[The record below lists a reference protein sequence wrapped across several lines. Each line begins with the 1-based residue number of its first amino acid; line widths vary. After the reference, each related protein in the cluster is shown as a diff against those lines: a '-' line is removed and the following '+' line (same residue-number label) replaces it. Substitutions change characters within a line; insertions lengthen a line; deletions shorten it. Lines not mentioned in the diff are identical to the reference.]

1 MLAVREYMQPPDL
14 DQLTDDLVSL
24 RAELE
29 LPGSRAEL
37 VRTTLPRLLA
47 TLEMIPETA
56 REGSVLEL
64 GSSPYFL
71 SVCLRR
77 LCRGRLVHGNYFGT
91 AESHTCDRLV
101 HTRTGE
107 EWFFESDLFNIETD
121 DFPYPDASFDVVVF
135 SELIEHLGL
144 NPVRTLSEIHRVLK
158 PDGRVVITTPNALS
172 LERLATFLCGGS
184 QMVDR
189 YSPLFGYGAR
199 HNREYHPRELRE
211 LVESCGFTIEQ
222 LALRDLV
229 ATIGGAPA
237 ARSWW
242 QHLLGRS
249 PGASVAY
256 RLPEWQLAIWRRV
269 LRLYSDTPRGEHIFL
284 RARRGPR
291 FRWGFPPSLF
301 DNMQFFTLVRHPWVE
316 MGINDSIQCAAGWHG
331 LEPRPD
337 GGGALRWIDGTGQ
350 AFLKTPEGATA
361 VRLEVYAAA
370 AANAPPAAL
379 RFSVWDRWLGQVKTE
394 NVYVLEQATIARGT
408 WQRLEFPLGT
418 FRARPGD
425 EVEVLI
431 ALEPP
436 DLATH
441 PALASLPVRERGI
454 AVHRLEYV

>member
-1 MLAVREYMQPPDL
+1 MRPPDL
-14 DQLTDDLVSL
+14 AQLTDDLTSL

-29 LPGSRAEL
+29 LPGARAEL
-37 VRTTLPRLLA
+37 VRATLPRLLA
-47 TLEMIPETA
+47 TLDMIPETA

-77 LCRGRLVHGNYFGT
+77 LCTGRLVHGNYFGT
-91 AESHTCDRLV
+91 SATHSSDRLV

-107 EWFFESDLFNIETD
+107 ELLFESDLFNIEAD
-121 DFPYPDASFDVVVF
+121 DFPYPDQSFDVVVF

-158 PDGRVVITTPNALS
+158 ADGRVVITTPNALS
-172 LERLATFLCGGS
+172 LERLATFLRGGS

-211 LVESCGFTIEQ
+211 LLEACGFSIEK
-222 LALRDLV
+222 LALRDL
-229 ATIGGAPA
+229 APLV
-237 ARSWW
+237 RGERW
-242 QHLLGRS
+242 QRAL
-249 PGASVAY
+249 
-256 RLPEWQLAIWRRV
+256 WRRL
-269 LRLYSDTPRGEHIFL
+269 LRAYSDTPREEHIFL
-284 RARRGPR
+284 RARRGER

-301 DNMQFFTLVRHPWVE
+301 DNMQFFTLVRHPWME
-316 MGINDSIQCAAGWHG
+316 MGINDTIQCAAGWHAP
-331 LEPRPD
+331 EPRP
-337 GGGALRWIDGTGQ
+337 GGGGEMRWIDGTGQ
-350 AFLKTPEGATA
+350 AFLKTPEGATG

-370 AANAPPAAL
+370 VADAPPAAL

-394 NVYVLEQATIARGT
+394 NVYVLDMASIARGA
-408 WQRLEFPLGT
+408 WQRLDFPLGT

-425 EVEVLI
+425 EVEVLV

-436 DLATH
+436 DLAAH